1 MAQSILTVY
10 LRQHCH
16 LCEQM
21 VAALRPWCDAH
32 GLALDGVDIDDDPVL
47 AARYGEHVPVLCDGD
62 QELCRYVLDE
72 SVLAQ
77 HLGLSEQD
85 GSLRE
90 AGTYER
96 IYALARRVP
105 AGKVATYGQLAT
117 MEGRASARQVGY
129 AMAALN
135 DSSDVPWQRIINSK
149 GEVSERSGGG
159 GTWRQREKLEAE
171 GVFFD
176 ASGRVDFERAGWDG
190 PEPEWLAHNG
200 FTTAPRPGRRS
211 VAAGGRQRRLL

>member
-1 MAQSILTVY
+1 MSVRTFTLY

-21 VAALRPWCDAH
+21 VTALRPWCEAH
-32 GLALDGVDIDDDPVL
+32 GLTLDLVDVDGDPVL
-47 AARYGEHVPVLCDGD
+47 AARFGEHVPVLCEADD
-62 QELCRYVLDE
+62 ELCRYVLDE
-72 SVLAQ
+72 AALSRR
-77 HLGLSEQD
+77 LGIEDQD

-117 MEGRASARQVGY
+117 MEGRATARMVGY

-135 DSSDVPWQRIINSK
+135 DGSDVPWQRIINSR

-159 GTWRQREKLEAE
+159 GTGRQRERLAQE

-190 PEPEWLAHNG
+190 PEPAWLARHG
-200 FTTAPRPGRRS
+200 FTTAPRPGRR
-211 VAAGGRQRRLL
+211 AGAGGRQRRLL